1 MNYSDMDLEGFGPA
15 PIRSIDLVVSADSP
29 NPPLPSPIPL
39 SETSSSPHGSLA
51 ACLGHQEMVAMFQP
65 LWVDTDEKIHPS
77 SSDMQPDIMNCTS
90 DQDVITQGTRS
101 CMGKQ
106 EEKEAPKER
115 FQQRSSIISL
125 ESNFSNI
132 ISIPGDQWDTRY
144 PELVQFVQLHGH
156 AIVPNG
162 YPANKQLGKGPKARS
177 TTMELFC
184 MFLTNFIVIYCSQI
198 CQATALPIQIT
209 RVGPTHV
216 HE

>member
-65 LWVDTDEKIHPS
+65 LWADTDEKIHPS

-90 DQDVITQGTRS
+90 DQDVIIQGTRS

-106 EEKEAPKER
+106 EEEAAPKER

-132 ISIPGDQWDTRY
+132 ISIPGDQWDIRY
-144 PELVQFVQLHGH
+144 PELVQFVRLHGH

-162 YPANKQLGKGPKARS
+162 YPANKPLGKGPIKQDQPQWSFS
-177 TTMELFC
+177 TCF
-184 MFLTNFIVIYCSQI
+184 
-198 CQATALPIQIT
+198 
-209 RVGPTHV
+209 
-216 HE
+216 